1 MRWRALVG
9 SSSGIVG
16 SLIVVLFLL
25 TAILAPYLAP
35 RNPYAQNLRTTL
47 RAPGRDGYLLG
58 SDELGRDTL
67 SRIIYGSRVSLGTGL
82 AAVAFGVLGGI
93 PMGVTAGFYRGRV
106 DTVLMRLADVLLAF
120 PRILLAIVI
129 VAMYGVGFGTLV
141 VAIGFPDV
149 PIFARLART
158 STLVVTQLDYVFAA
172 RAIGAGDM
180 RVMARCI
187 LPNLIGPMT
196 VQTTFSM
203 ASAILIAGG
212 LSFLGFGVHPP
223 TPEWGSMLAQART
236 YMRLA
241 PHLVLFPGITLAIV
255 VLGVNLLG
263 DAFRQAYDPRFRG
276 RDV

>member
-1 MRWRALVG
+1 MRWKALVG
-9 SSSGIVG
+9 SSSGVVG
-16 SLIVVLFLL
+16 SLIVLLFLI
-25 TAILAPYLAP
+25 TAVMAPHLAP
-35 RNPYAQNLRTTL
+35 RSPNAQNLGTNL
-47 RAPGRDGYLLG
+47 RGPGRDGYLLG

-67 SRIIYGSRVSLGTGL
+67 SRIIYGSRVSLGMGL

-93 PMGVTAGFYRGRV
+93 PMGVAAGFYRGRV
-106 DTVLMRLADVLLAF
+106 DTVLMRFADILLAF

-129 VAMYGVGFGTLV
+129 VAIYGVGFGTLI

-158 STLVVTQLDYVFAA
+158 STLVVTELDYVHAA
-172 RAIGAGDM
+172 RAIGAGDA

-187 LPNLIGPMT
+187 LPNLVGPMT

-212 LSFLGFGVHPP
+212 LSFLGFGIQPP

-241 PHLVLFPGITLAIV
+241 PHLVLFPGIVLAIV
-255 VLGVNLLG
+255 VLGINLLG